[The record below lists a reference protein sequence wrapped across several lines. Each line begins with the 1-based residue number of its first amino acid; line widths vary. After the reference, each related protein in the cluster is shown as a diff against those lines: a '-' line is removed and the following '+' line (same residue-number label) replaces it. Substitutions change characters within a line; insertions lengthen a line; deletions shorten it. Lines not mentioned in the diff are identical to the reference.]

1 MDKGS
6 IVEEGL
12 TKSKRKICR
21 CGKNKASIAGLIA
34 LGVCFALGA
43 VFLPNLFTM
52 IVKKVSVGDL
62 FLPKVLLPVRRFF
75 LSKSFCMR
83 IRWLS

>member
-12 TKSKRKICR
+12 TKTKRRCC
-21 CGKNKASIAGLIA
+21 CGKNKTSIAGLIA

-62 FLPKVLLPVRRFF
+62 FLPKVFLPVCRFF
-75 LSKSFCMR
+75 CQSR
-83 IRWLS
+83 AA